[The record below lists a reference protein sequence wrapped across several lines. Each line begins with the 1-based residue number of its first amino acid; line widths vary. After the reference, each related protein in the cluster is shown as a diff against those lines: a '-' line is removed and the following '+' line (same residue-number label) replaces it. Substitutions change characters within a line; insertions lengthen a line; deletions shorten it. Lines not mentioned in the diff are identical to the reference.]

1 MSNRPLKNK
10 KKVVVE
16 EEHDP
21 TQEHEIEYRPPGKT
35 SKDIIVQIG
44 VTVLICSFILAPML
58 VFVLSP
64 STPQAPTQQQQAQ
77 QQDDTDNQ
85 IKHYSE
91 EVTKNPNDSAALANL
106 AFYTTQ
112 KAMRLPPAP
121 ENENQRMTLL
131 KEAEGNFRKA
141 LEKDNA
147 YGFAQA
153 ELARNLIF
161 QKNYSEAN
169 AFIEQA
175 MKTADT
181 KIAGEDKNAATEA
194 QSRKVQLLVLAAGL
208 VAEQNDMPG
217 AIKKLDEAIALAP
230 GNPQLYKQR
239 AAMHYQ
245 TQNKDAARKDLMTM
259 VDIGQKSGDQNAAM
273 EGQMMLQMLDQPAPT
288 ATPVA
293 PGAAATPGA
302 SVPAP
307 SAAGTPGASAPATPT
322 APATP

>member
-16 EEHDP
+16 EEHEQD
-21 TQEHEIEYRPPGKT
+21 HEVEYRPRGKT
-35 SKDIIVQIG
+35 SKDIVVQIG
-44 VTVLICSFILAPML
+44 VTVLICSFVLAPML

-64 STPQAPTQQQQAQ
+64 STPTAPTQQQQAQ

-85 IKHYSE
+85 IKTYSE
-91 EVTKNPNDSAALANL
+91 EVTRNPGDPAALANL

-112 KAMRLPPAP
+112 KATRLAPSP
-121 ENENQRMTLL
+121 ENETQRMTLL

-141 LEKDNA
+141 LEKDAA

-161 QKNYSEAN
+161 QKNYAEAT
-169 AFIEQA
+169 AFIDQA

-181 KIAGEDKNAATEA
+181 KIAGEDKTAATEA
-194 QSRKVQLLVLAAGL
+194 QSQKVQLLVLSAGL

-217 AIKKLDEAIALAP
+217 AITKIDEAIALAP

-245 TQNKDAARKDLMTM
+245 NQNKDAARKDLMTM

-273 EGQMMLQMLDQPAPT
+273 EGQMMLQMLDQPMPT
-288 ATPVA
+288 ATPGAPGAATTPA
-293 PGAAATPGA
+293 PGAAA
-302 SVPAP
+302 PAP
-307 SAAGTPGASAPATPT
+307 AAPAPAAPAPSAPATP
-322 APATP
+322 